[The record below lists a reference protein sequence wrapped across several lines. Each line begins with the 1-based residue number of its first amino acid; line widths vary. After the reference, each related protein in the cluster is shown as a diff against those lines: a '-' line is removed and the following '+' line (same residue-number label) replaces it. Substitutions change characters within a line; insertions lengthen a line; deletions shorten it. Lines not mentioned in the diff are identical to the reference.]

1 MGNDFDAN
9 NEEDED
15 TDDEDEDGMEAGMD
29 SEEGAKHR
37 QAILDSSD
45 LSAQEKVKELQFGKY
60 ADQSVNSPNFVI
72 FLMLLILSFNSGTS
86 CFS

>member
-1 MGNDFDAN
+1 MDNDFETGGG

-15 TDDEDEDGMEAGMD
+15 TDDEDEDGLEAGMD

-45 LSAQEKVKELQFGKY
+45 LSAQEKVSVIMG
-60 ADQSVNSPNFVI
+60 DQNYKCLIFEVENSK
-72 FLMLLILSFNSGTS
+72 
-86 CFS
+86 

>member
-1 MGNDFDAN
+1 MGSGNGEEADGERSALGNDFDAN

-15 TDDEDEDGMEAGMD
+15 TDDEDEDSLEMLEAAAAGLD

-45 LSAQEKVKELQFGKY
+45 LSAQEKVRESIG
-60 ADQSVNSPNFVI
+60 
-72 FLMLLILSFNSGTS
+72 
-86 CFS
+86 